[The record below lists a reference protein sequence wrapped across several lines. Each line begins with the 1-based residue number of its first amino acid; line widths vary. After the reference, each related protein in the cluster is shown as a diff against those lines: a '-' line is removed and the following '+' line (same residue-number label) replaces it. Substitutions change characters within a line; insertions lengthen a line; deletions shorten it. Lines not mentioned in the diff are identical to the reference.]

1 MMRYARIIIFYLL
14 SFPFFATAFAENT
27 YTLDS
32 LLQVV
37 SENADS
43 KNVMSALKTLSVIN
57 REKPDEVFFLNRLL
71 HEAER
76 VDSVAA
82 IYEALSNLSRYYYNL
97 PNSDSLAYWVQYTD
111 SIVNLK
117 KDNPDTY
124 YDVHSFISKD
134 FLYNN
139 LYDLS
144 IDEAVKLQK
153 KAQETGH
160 VYGLICSSETLGIIY
175 LANHQD
181 SLAIEAFQD
190 ALTRLEEIDGDLYY
204 RTFIMSYQIRS
215 CLNLNRLEDVQMLLE
230 KYEKTLDLRDEINR
244 KNHIVYT
251 MNFHRWMLYSFYVDL
266 YLKKD
271 QLTKAK
277 QALDRSTA
285 YAASGD
291 YLNNETDFSAYYYYG
306 VKARYYKRVKKYPE
320 ALVAIEKILN
330 ASLEPEMIDLKIEVL
345 AEKGDYE
352 EAVLLYKKRLHLT
365 EEKHNT
371 AFTNQ
376 VKQLRTIYNVND
388 QEVQAKELKISN
400 LEVLSKKRQLLYSLI
415 LSGILLLLLYII
427 FVIYRRTW
435 KLKNELLEEKASLI
449 DSKQK
454 LNLEKKKAELA
465 DQKKAQFIASMS
477 HEIRTP
483 LNAIV
488 GFSSLLIDPSYDKE
502 DKDEFLSII
511 DKNSDILLNLIND
524 VLDLSRIEAGN
535 LRFSFGP
542 CDLVMCCEEI
552 IGSVKHKVSSEV
564 ALTLTA
570 DRDSFI
576 LYTDPQRLRQL
587 LLNLL
592 SNALKFTR
600 KGEINLALEVDEDK
614 REVKFIVTDT
624 GCGVPL
630 SEQDKIFERFEKL
643 DEYAQGTGLGL
654 SICRI
659 IAERLGGCVSIDPY
673 YTGGACF
680 LFILPLDESVAK

>member
-1 MMRYARIIIFYLL
+1 M
-14 SFPFFATAFAENT
+14 SFPFIGTAFAESA

-32 LLQVV
+32 LLRVV
-37 SENADS
+37 SKNADS
-43 KNVMSALKTLSVIN
+43 ENVMRALKTLSVIN

-71 HEAER
+71 REAER
-76 VDSVAA
+76 VDSVAV
-82 IYEALSNLSRYYYNL
+82 IYDALSNLSRYYYNL
-97 PNSDSLAYWVQYTD
+97 SNSDSLAYWVRYTD
-111 SIVNLK
+111 SIVNLR

-134 FLYNN
+134 FLYKD

-160 VYGLICSSETLGIIY
+160 VYGMICSSETLGIIY
-175 LANHQD
+175 QASQQD

-190 ALTRLEEIDGDLYY
+190 ALTRLEAIDGDLYY
-204 RTFIMSYQIRS
+204 RTYIMSYQIRS
-215 CLNLNRLEDVQMLLE
+215 CLKQNKLEDVQMLLE
-230 KYEKTLDLRDEINR
+230 KYKKTLDLRDEINR

-251 MNFHRWMLYSFYVDL
+251 MNWHRWMQYSFYVDL
-266 YLKKD
+266 YLQKN
-271 QLTKAK
+271 QITKAK
-277 QALDRSTA
+277 QALDQSTA
-285 YAASGD
+285 YAVSGNG
-291 YLNNETDFSAYYYYG
+291 LNNNTDFSAYYYNC
-306 VKARYYKRVKKYPE
+306 VKARYYKRVKNYPE
-320 ALVAIEKILN
+320 ALAAIDTILN
-330 ASLEPEMIDLKIEVL
+330 NSLEPEILDLKIEL
-345 AEKGDYE
+345 LTEKGDYE
-352 EAVLLYKKRLHLT
+352 EAVVLYKKRLQLT
-365 EEKHNT
+365 EKKYNT

-376 VKQLRTIYNVND
+376 VKQLRTVYNVND
-388 QEVQAKELKISN
+388 REVQAKELEISN
-400 LEVLSKKRQLLYSLI
+400 LEVQAKKRQLFYSLV
-415 LSGILLLLLYII
+415 LSGTLLLLLYII
-427 FVIYRRTW
+427 FLIYRRTR
-435 KLKNELLEEKASLI
+435 KLKNELVEEKVSLI

-465 DQKKAQFIASMS
+465 NQKKTRFIASMS

-488 GFSSLLIDPSYDKE
+488 GFSSLLIDPICKNE
-502 DKDEFLSII
+502 DKNEFLSII

-535 LRFSFGP
+535 LKFSFEP
-542 CDLVMCCEEI
+542 TDLVVCCEEI
-552 IGSVKHKVSSEV
+552 LCSVKHKVSSEV
-564 ALTLTA
+564 ALTLTV

-592 SNALKFTR
+592 NNALKFTS
-600 KGEINLALEVDEDK
+600 KGEINLAFEVNEDK
-614 REVKFIVTDT
+614 REVKFIITDT
-624 GCGVPL
+624 GCGIPL

-673 YTGGACF
+673 YIGGARF
-680 LFILPLDESVAK
+680 LFVHPLDRAVAK

>member
-1 MMRYARIIIFYLL
+1 M
-14 SFPFFATAFAENT
+14 SFPFIGTAFAESA

-32 LLQVV
+32 LLRVV
-37 SENADS
+37 SKNADS
-43 KNVMSALKTLSVIN
+43 ENVMRALKTLSVIN

-71 HEAER
+71 REAER
-76 VDSVAA
+76 VDSVAV
-82 IYEALSNLSRYYYNL
+82 IYDALSNLSRYYYNL
-97 PNSDSLAYWVQYTD
+97 PNSDSLAYWVRYTD
-111 SIVNLK
+111 SIVNLR

-134 FLYNN
+134 FLYKD

-160 VYGLICSSETLGIIY
+160 VYGMICSSETLGIIY
-175 LANHQD
+175 QASQQD

-190 ALTRLEEIDGDLYY
+190 ALTRLEAIDGDLYY
-204 RTFIMSYQIRS
+204 RTYIMSYQIRS
-215 CLNLNRLEDVQMLLE
+215 CLKQNKLEDVQMLLE
-230 KYEKTLDLRDEINR
+230 KYKKTLDLRDEINR

-251 MNFHRWMLYSFYVDL
+251 MNWHRWMQYSFYVDL
-266 YLKKD
+266 YLQKN
-271 QLTKAK
+271 QITKAK
-277 QALDRSTA
+277 QALDQSTA
-285 YAASGD
+285 YAVSGNG
-291 YLNNETDFSAYYYYG
+291 LNNNTDFSAYYYNC
-306 VKARYYKRVKKYPE
+306 VKARYYKRVKNYPE
-320 ALVAIEKILN
+320 ALAAIDTILN
-330 ASLEPEMIDLKIEVL
+330 NSLEPEILDLKIEL
-345 AEKGDYE
+345 LTEKGDYE
-352 EAVLLYKKRLHLT
+352 EAVVLYKKRLQLT
-365 EEKHNT
+365 EKKYNT

-376 VKQLRTIYNVND
+376 VKQLRTVYNVND
-388 QEVQAKELKISN
+388 REVQAKELEISN
-400 LEVLSKKRQLLYSLI
+400 LEVQAKKRQLFYSLV
-415 LSGILLLLLYII
+415 LSGTLLLLLYII
-427 FVIYRRTW
+427 FLIYRRTR
-435 KLKNELLEEKASLI
+435 KLKNELVEEKVSLI

-465 DQKKAQFIASMS
+465 NQKKTRFIASMS

-488 GFSSLLIDPSYDKE
+488 GFSSLLIDPICKNE
-502 DKDEFLSII
+502 DKNEFLSII

-535 LRFSFGP
+535 LKFSFEP
-542 CDLVMCCEEI
+542 TDLVVCCEEI
-552 IGSVKHKVSSEV
+552 LCSVKHKVSSEV
-564 ALTLTA
+564 ALTLTV

-592 SNALKFTR
+592 NNALKFTS
-600 KGEINLALEVDEDK
+600 KGEINLAFEVNEDK
-614 REVKFIVTDT
+614 REVKFIITDT
-624 GCGVPL
+624 GCGIPL

-673 YTGGACF
+673 YIGGARF
-680 LFILPLDESVAK
+680 LFVHPLDRAVAK

>member
-1 MMRYARIIIFYLL
+1 M
-14 SFPFFATAFAENT
+14 SFPFIGTAFAESA

-32 LLQVV
+32 LLRVV
-37 SENADS
+37 SKNADS
-43 KNVMSALKTLSVIN
+43 ENVMRALKTLSVIN

-71 HEAER
+71 REAER
-76 VDSVAA
+76 VDSVAV
-82 IYEALSNLSRYYYNL
+82 IYDALSNLSRYYYNL
-97 PNSDSLAYWVQYTD
+97 PNSDSLAYWVRYTD
-111 SIVNLK
+111 SIVNLR

-134 FLYNN
+134 FLYKD

-160 VYGLICSSETLGIIY
+160 VYGMICSSETLGIIY
-175 LANHQD
+175 QASQQD

-190 ALTRLEEIDGDLYY
+190 ALTRLEAIDGDLYY
-204 RTFIMSYQIRS
+204 RTYIMSYQIRS
-215 CLNLNRLEDVQMLLE
+215 CLKQNKLEDVQMLLE
-230 KYEKTLDLRDEINR
+230 KYKKTLDLRDEINR

-251 MNFHRWMLYSFYVDL
+251 MNWHRWMQYSFYVDL
-266 YLKKD
+266 YLQKN
-271 QLTKAK
+271 QITKAK
-277 QALDRSTA
+277 QALDQSTA
-285 YAASGD
+285 YAVSGNG
-291 YLNNETDFSAYYYYG
+291 LNNNTDFSAYYYNC
-306 VKARYYKRVKKYPE
+306 VKARYYKRVKNYPE
-320 ALVAIEKILN
+320 ALAAIDTILN
-330 ASLEPEMIDLKIEVL
+330 NSLEPEILDLKIEL
-345 AEKGDYE
+345 LTEKGDYE
-352 EAVLLYKKRLHLT
+352 EAVVLYKKRLQLT
-365 EEKHNT
+365 EKKYNT

-400 LEVLSKKRQLLYSLI
+400 LEVMSKKRQIFYSLL
-415 LSGILLLLLYII
+415 LSGTLLFLLYII
-427 FVIYRRTW
+427 FLIYRRTR
-435 KLKNELLEEKASLI
+435 KLKNELVEEKASLI
-449 DSKQK
+449 ESKQK
-454 LNLEKKKAELA
+454 LSQEKQKAELA
-465 DQKKAQFIASMS
+465 NQKKTRFIASMS

-488 GFSSLLIDPSYDKE
+488 GFSSLLIDPVYKNE
-502 DKDEFLSII
+502 DKSEFLSII
-511 DKNSDILLNLIND
+511 DKNSDMLLNLIND

-535 LRFSFGP
+535 LSFSFEP
-542 CDLVMCCEEI
+542 CDLVVCCEELI
-552 IGSVKHKVSSEV
+552 CSVKHKVSQEV
-564 ALTLTA
+564 ALTLTV
-570 DRDSFI
+570 DRDSLI

-587 LLNLL
+587 VLNLL

-673 YTGGACF
+673 YIGGARF
-680 LFILPLDESVAK
+680 LFVHPLDRAVAK